1 MICMKQHRHFSNFR
15 TLLVLATACLVVS
28 CGYNERIAQ
37 LQSQCD
43 SIAMINTQQAD
54 ELNEFATYISDIAL
68 SLDSIAT
75 QEVVLLSKRDRE
87 GYFLSK
93 RQIKENMQLLKE
105 LLERQRARIDSMAD
119 SLAAYGDRTAELQ
132 RIVLFLSEQLREKEV
147 ELARLQGVVVQQ
159 RKEIKRLESEA
170 VELKVNIDTLKRTV
184 ELQEEIMEVQDQVIH
199 ETYLRIGNKKELKKA
214 GILKTNFWG
223 ETALNGDVD
232 LSQFVKVDIREFTE
246 IEIEAKSVS
255 ILTPVPPTS
264 YRLTKT
270 KNSIKIEILAPAEFW
285 SLSNYLI
292 IQTN

>member
-1 MICMKQHRHFSNFR
+1 MLCMKHRLFPNFR

>member
-1 MICMKQHRHFSNFR
+1 MEHRLFPNFR

-270 KNSIKIEILAPAEFW
+270 KNSIKIEILSPTEFW

>member
-1 MICMKQHRHFSNFR
+1 MEHRLFPNFR

-223 ETALNGDVD
+223 ETVLNGDVD
-232 LSQFVKVDIREFTE
+232 LSQFVKVDIR
-246 IEIEAKSVS
+246 
-255 ILTPVPPTS
+255 VPPTS

>member
-1 MICMKQHRHFSNFR
+1 MLCMKHRLFPNLR
-15 TLLVLATACLVVS
+15 TLLALATACLVVS

-199 ETYLRIGNKKELKKA
+199 ETYLRIGSKKELKKS

-255 ILTPVPPTS
+255 ILTPVPPSS
-264 YRLTKT
+264 YRLTKS

>member
-1 MICMKQHRHFSNFR
+1 MLCMKHRLFPNFR
-15 TLLVLATACLVVS
+15 TLLALATACLVVS

-132 RIVLFLSEQLREKEV
+132 RIVLFLSEQLREKEA

-255 ILTPVPPTS
+255 ILTPVPPSS
-264 YRLTKT
+264 YRLTKS
-270 KNSIKIEILAPAEFW
+270 KNSIKIEILAPTEFW

>member
-1 MICMKQHRHFSNFR
+1 MEHRLFPNFR

>member
-170 VELKVNIDTLKRTV
+170 VKLKVNIDTLKRTV

>member
-1 MICMKQHRHFSNFR
+1 MEHRLFPNFR

-223 ETALNGDVD
+223 ETVLNGDVD

-246 IEIEAKSVS
+246 IEIDAKSVS

>member
-1 MICMKQHRHFSNFR
+1 MEHRLFPNFR

-199 ETYLRIGNKKELKKA
+199 ETYLRIGNKKDLKKA

-223 ETALNGDVD
+223 ETVLNGDVD

-246 IEIEAKSVS
+246 IEIDAKSVS

>member
-1 MICMKQHRHFSNFR
+1 MEHRPFPNFR
-15 TLLVLATACLVVS
+15 TLLALATACLVVS

-43 SIAMINTQQAD
+43 SIAVINTQQAD
-54 ELNEFATYISDIAL
+54 ELNEFATYITDIAQ

-87 GYFLSK
+87 GYYLSK
-93 RQIKENMQLLKE
+93 RQIKENLQLLQE
-105 LLERQRARIDSMAD
+105 LLERQRAKIEMLSD
-119 SLAAYGDRTAELQ
+119 SLAVRGDRTNELQ
-132 RIVLFLSEQLREKEV
+132 RIVLFLSEQLREKEA
-147 ELARLQGVVVQQ
+147 ELARVRGIVVQQ
-159 RKEIKRLESEA
+159 RKEIKRLETQA
-170 VELKVNIDTLKRTV
+170 VELKLNIDTLKRTV
-184 ELQEEIMEVQDQVIH
+184 ELQEEVMEVQDQVIH

-223 ETALNGDVD
+223 ETTLNGDVD

-246 IEIEAKSVS
+246 IEIDAKSIS
-255 ILTPVPPTS
+255 ILTPVPPSS
-264 YRLTKT
+264 YRLTKK

>member
-1 MICMKQHRHFSNFR
+1 MLCMKHRLFPNFR
-15 TLLVLATACLVVS
+15 TLLVLATASLAVS

-246 IEIEAKSVS
+246 IEIDAKSVS
-255 ILTPVPPTS
+255 ILTPVPPSS
-264 YRLTKT
+264 YRLTKS